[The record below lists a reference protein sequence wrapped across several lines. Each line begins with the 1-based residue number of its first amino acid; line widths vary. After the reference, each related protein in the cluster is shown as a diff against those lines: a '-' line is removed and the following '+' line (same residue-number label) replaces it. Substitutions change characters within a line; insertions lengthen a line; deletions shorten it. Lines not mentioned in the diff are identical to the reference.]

1 MKGWYKREWA
11 WRLANRK
18 PLSTSGLIP
27 EKLCVGEEEPHWC
40 LPARFYSS
48 SSISVWASRTG
59 CPCSFCHF
67 ITPPFPQSSHQAPLP
82 TCVGLYV
89 CVWMHQEPSWLCQQW
104 EESEEGEELKEPE
117 LWLQSSMTQSGCI
130 HCLGG
135 KTQSMYQNT
144 RLSPLLAL
152 CNQYVQMLTF
162 PHLTSSSVSL
172 SPAVLE

>member
-1 MKGWYKREWA
+1 MWGKRSHTGVYLLDSTA
-11 WRLANRK
+11 AHQSQCGPLAPAAPVPSATSSLLPPSF
-18 PLSTSGLIP
+18 PL
-27 EKLCVGEEEPHWC
+27 
-40 LPARFYSS
+40 
-48 SSISVWASRTG
+48 
-59 CPCSFCHF
+59 
-67 ITPPFPQSSHQAPLP
+67 SSHQAPLP

>member
-67 ITPPFPQSSHQAPLP
+67 ITPPSLCPPIKHLSQHVLGYMCVFGCIRSPAGCVNSGRRVKRERSLRSQS
-82 TCVGLYV
+82 CG
-89 CVWMHQEPSWLCQQW
+89 
-104 EESEEGEELKEPE
+104 
-117 LWLQSSMTQSGCI
+117 SSLAWPGCI

-135 KTQSMYQNT
+135 KTQSMYQT

-152 CNQYVQMLTF
+152 CNQNVQMLTF

>member
-1 MKGWYKREWA
+1 
-11 WRLANRK
+11 
-18 PLSTSGLIP
+18 
-27 EKLCVGEEEPHWC
+27 
-40 LPARFYSS
+40 
-48 SSISVWASRTG
+48 
-59 CPCSFCHF
+59 
-67 ITPPFPQSSHQAPLP
+67 
-82 TCVGLYV
+82 
-89 CVWMHQEPSWLCQQW
+89 MHQEPSWLCQQW

-135 KTQSMYQNT
+135 KTQSMYQT

-152 CNQYVQMLTF
+152 CNQNVQMLTF